1 MSTEVF
7 LRRPGP
13 SPHPRVVMDVP
24 LPPSPGGQGVR
35 MGEGGQ
41 GGEGFLRPG
50 AQPKR
55 KRRHPLLGLVRP
67 LATALALVALPLS
80 VAAFV
85 LTAPPFQLR
94 EIELEGADARVP
106 EAWAREALAPLH
118 GENLVRLP
126 LSSVAARLRKNPW
139 IDTVEVQK
147 ELPGRLR
154 VAMTERKPVA
164 LLRTGGGLVYAD
176 SAGRP
181 IVPVSLEEARRSG
194 LRLEVRFANPIAGGP
209 AAGMDAAL
217 EVAGELG
224 RVQPDWAAGL
234 TRIEVLGEE
243 DFVLH
248 TEALRFPLFVTRG
261 QVGPKARRLEEI
273 LPELERR
280 YPAIERVDLRFS
292 RRIVVQ
298 PAVPGRR
305 ETGPQNSIS

>member
-1 MSTEVF
+1 MTETL
-7 LRRPGP
+7 LRRPPVTPTTPALGTAGP
-13 SPHPRVVMDVP
+13 AVP
-24 LPPSPGGQGVR
+24 SGA
-35 MGEGGQ
+35 GETTGT
-41 GGEGFLRPG
+41 GGEFFRPD

-67 LATALALVALPLS
+67 LATALALVALPLG
-80 VAAFV
+80 VGGWV
-85 LTAPPFQLR
+85 LTARPFQLQ
-94 EIELEGADARVP
+94 EIALEGTGPRVP
-106 EAWAREALAPLH
+106 ETWARQALAPLQ

-126 LSSVAARLRKNPW
+126 LSDVAARLRKSPW
-139 IDTVEVQK
+139 VDTVEARK
-147 ELPGRLR
+147 ELPGKLR
-154 VAMTERKPVA
+154 VVLTERKPVA

-194 LRLEVRFANPIAGGP
+194 LRLEVRFVHPAAGNS

-217 EVAGELG
+217 KVAGELG
-224 RVQPDWAAGL
+224 RVQPDWAAAL

-243 DFVLH
+243 DFILY
-248 TEALRFPLFVTRG
+248 TEALRFPLVVTRG
-261 QVGPKARRLEEI
+261 QVGPKARRLQEI

-298 PAVPGRR
+298 PAVPGLL
-305 ETGPQNSIS
+305 GASPQNSIS